1 MQTKLPIL
9 LLFLFVFGIATGQK
23 KSELFAQIET
33 LKLEKQDLEQE
44 LAKSKREISSST
56 AAAEALKTENTSLRD
71 ANATLLQ
78 NLTSFSELSKKSSDN
93 VNKTLQ
99 ALEQKEKHLRGINQM
114 ISNNDSTAIVLLTKI
129 KQTLGENAN
138 ADFSEGDVVLSSG
151 LSTLFGPEGSVELTE
166 EGNTWLAKVSKII
179 NANPDRKTEVVGLNI
194 TGEFATT
201 YNQANAVTKR
211 LADSLGVA
219 ADKLTTSVKDG
230 NFKEGIQIKLR
241 PDYEGFYGK
250 VKESVKVAQ

>member
-1 MQTKLPIL
+1 M
-9 LLFLFVFGIATGQK
+9 
-23 KSELFAQIET
+23 
-33 LKLEKQDLEQE
+33 
-44 LAKSKREISSST
+44 
-56 AAAEALKTENTSLRD
+56 
-71 ANATLLQ
+71 
-78 NLTSFSELSKKSSDN
+78 
-93 VNKTLQ
+93 
-99 ALEQKEKHLRGINQM
+99 
-114 ISNNDSTAIVLLTKI
+114 TKI